1 MADKKDI
8 KLNEKIFR
16 PLSEDQLA
24 NVNGGAGLVDG
35 VAPQYSVGQHV
46 RIDDCSEFDDMVILK
61 VLWWTPTD
69 GWDYEINAHMPGVGW
84 MDVGCVSESYIH
96 PA

>member
-24 NVNGGAGLVDG
+24 NVNGWAGLVDSDRWRG
-35 VAPQYSVGQHV
+35 
-46 RIDDCSEFDDMVILK
+46 L
-61 VLWWTPTD
+61 
-69 GWDYEINAHMPGVGW
+69 
-84 MDVGCVSESYIH
+84 
-96 PA
+96 